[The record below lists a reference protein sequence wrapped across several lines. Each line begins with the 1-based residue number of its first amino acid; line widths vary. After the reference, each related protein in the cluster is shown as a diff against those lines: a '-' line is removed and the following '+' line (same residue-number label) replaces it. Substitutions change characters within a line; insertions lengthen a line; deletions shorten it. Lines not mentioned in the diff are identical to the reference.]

1 MSDFKLIAIRPLNK
15 CSKRFLKVLQKDQYY
30 YFDNDYRIEGN
41 KITFKPT
48 QPSHLFYLANGKPV
62 NISAIVGKNGSG
74 KSSIMELLYVAIF
87 NLSCKTKVL
96 DKSELDGKKILPVDY
111 IYVEMYFKIGDN
123 YNCLKIEYNSIKL
136 FCQSS
141 NDGTLVE
148 DKSNKMLNVKDLK
161 SLFYTIVINYSQYSL
176 NSLHTGKWI
185 TNIFHKNDGY
195 QTPIVLNPFR
205 VEGNIDFKNEE
216 HLTFSRLLSNLLFI
230 PEKHSIDSNKK
241 NSIRELAPGKIA
253 SHFKITLNKKKAQ
266 FSKEEIGFGYE
277 LRKRKKEILDL
288 VFEAFPISKIPSY
301 ETTNGFLKVAY
312 DYILKKLFHIVSRY
326 KLYKRKEFQFIQ
338 EVTSTVTIKGKKE
351 RKADYIYNEKKLKS
365 FLKKLQTDTS
375 HISFK
380 LKQAINFIENRTFF
394 EPKVNSYIEIDSIS
408 PALNKLALKS
418 EKELIEI
425 IPPSFFNIDIK
436 FEDKGLFRS
445 LSSGEKQRIFSSAS
459 YIYHLINLNSVIEND
474 EHNKY
479 RYALLVF
486 DEIELYYH
494 PELQRTFVKD
504 FLDDLAKV
512 PLPNIAGFNCIFIT
526 HSPFILSD
534 IPSQNVLFLKEDG
547 FPEENPSAIKTF
559 GANIHELLATSFFL
573 SNGYVGEFAKRKIEK
588 LIAFYNKENSDFDE
602 KSSLQMISVI
612 GDDLISNRLLD
623 MHNERFR
630 KNVEQLNELDY
641 EKWLISEL
649 SLLKIKK
656 K

>member
-1 MSDFKLIAIRPLNK
+1 M
-15 CSKRFLKVLQKDQYY
+15 
-30 YFDNDYRIEGN
+30 
-41 KITFKPT
+41 
-48 QPSHLFYLANGKPV
+48 
-62 NISAIVGKNGSG
+62 
-74 KSSIMELLYVAIF
+74 
-87 NLSCKTKVL
+87 
-96 DKSELDGKKILPVDY
+96 
-111 IYVEMYFKIGDN
+111 
-123 YNCLKIEYNSIKL
+123 
-136 FCQSS
+136 
-141 NDGTLVE
+141 
-148 DKSNKMLNVKDLK
+148 
-161 SLFYTIVINYSQYSL
+161 
-176 NSLHTGKWI
+176 
-185 TNIFHKNDGY
+185 
-195 QTPIVLNPFR
+195 
-205 VEGNIDFKNEE
+205 
-216 HLTFSRLLSNLLFI
+216 
-230 PEKHSIDSNKK
+230 
-241 NSIRELAPGKIA
+241 
-253 SHFKITLNKKKAQ
+253 
-266 FSKEEIGFGYE
+266 
-277 LRKRKKEILDL
+277 
-288 VFEAFPISKIPSY
+288 
-301 ETTNGFLKVAY
+301 
-312 DYILKKLFHIVSRY
+312 
-326 KLYKRKEFQFIQ
+326 
-338 EVTSTVTIKGKKE
+338 
-351 RKADYIYNEKKLKS
+351 
-365 FLKKLQTDTS
+365 
-375 HISFK
+375 
-380 LKQAINFIENRTFF
+380 
-394 EPKVNSYIEIDSIS
+394 
-408 PALNKLALKS
+408 KS